1 MALKKLND
9 LLKKSLRNFLQAL
22 KSFKKALVLLE
33 MYLRIFFHAINGLKR
48 VKEVNSNIFKKFSR
62 GYYYWRKIL
71 MFKES
76 KETLGSGSKRRENVK
91 EKEMLNSSI

>member
-1 MALKKLND
+1 
-9 LLKKSLRNFLQAL
+9 
-22 KSFKKALVLLE
+22 
-33 MYLRIFFHAINGLKR
+33 LKR

>member
-62 GYYYWRKIL
+62 GYYY
-71 MFKES
+71 
-76 KETLGSGSKRRENVK
+76 
-91 EKEMLNSSI
+91 